1 MTVHDKCV
9 LHLDIF
15 RDFIKMEIGLWL
27 EIYLDYLA
35 LASDLYVI
43 HYENVK
49 ADTENQIRG
58 ILHHL
63 EIPVNED
70 RMDCTINNPQE
81 KFKRKKLEYESPFD
95 DELHQ
100 LIEKAM
106 LSVNELLKKRNQ
118 ETMPFHKYKWVRKE
132 FLQKYA

>member
-1 MTVHDKCV
+1 
-9 LHLDIF
+9 
-15 RDFIKMEIGLWL
+15 MEIGLWL
-27 EIYLDYLA
+27 EIYSDYLA